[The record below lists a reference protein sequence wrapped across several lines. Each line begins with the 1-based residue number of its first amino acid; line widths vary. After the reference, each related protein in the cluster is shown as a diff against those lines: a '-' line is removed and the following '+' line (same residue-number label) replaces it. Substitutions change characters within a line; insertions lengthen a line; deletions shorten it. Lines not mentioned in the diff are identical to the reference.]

1 MYNNRYMN
9 FLKKNLAVIFLTL
22 VLIVLPIFSFAQGKG
37 SVDVNPKDPTTTS
50 GPARIENPLE
60 SKGINSINGLIK
72 VLLTGVLRIGT
83 PIVALAIIYSGFLF
97 VFARGNS
104 EGIKK
109 AKETLMYTLI
119 GSAILLGSWAIA
131 QLISNTV
138 LSL

>member
-1 MYNNRYMN
+1 MYN
-9 FLKKNLAVIFLTL
+9 KKMIKRNLAVIFLTL
-22 VLIVLPIFSFAQGKG
+22 VLVSLPIISFAQGKG

-50 GPARIENPLE
+50 GSARIENPLE

-72 VLLTGVLRIGT
+72 VLLTGVLRIGI

-97 VFARGNS
+97 VSARGNS